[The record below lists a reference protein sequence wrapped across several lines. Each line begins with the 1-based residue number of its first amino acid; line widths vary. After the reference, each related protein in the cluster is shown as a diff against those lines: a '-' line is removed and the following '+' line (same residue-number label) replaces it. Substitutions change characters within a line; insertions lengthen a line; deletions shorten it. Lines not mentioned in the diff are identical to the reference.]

1 MKIIVVA
8 NQKGGAGKTTLTAHL
23 SVCAE
28 SDGAGPVALIDTDP
42 QASLAD
48 WWNSREAE
56 TPTFANVELEQLA
69 EHLKVLAEAGTKL
82 VFIDTPPQV
91 TATIQ
96 KVVSVADLVLIPSR
110 PSPLD
115 LRATSKTIELVE
127 AEGKAMIFVVNG
139 AAQRARITGEAAIML
154 SQFGKVAP
162 VIFFQ
167 RTDFAQAI
175 TDGRV
180 AQELDSKSRAATEVH
195 DLWQYVRKQLRI

>member
-1 MKIIVVA
+1 MKIIVLA

-28 SDGAGPVALIDTDP
+28 ADGVGPVALIDTDP

-48 WWNSREAE
+48 WWNSREAR
-56 TPTFANVELEQLA
+56 TPTFANVELENLR
-69 EHLKVLAEAGTKL
+69 EHLQVLEQTGTQL

-91 TATIQ
+91 TETIR
-96 KVVSVADLVLIPSR
+96 KVVSVADLVVIPSR

-127 AEGKAMIFVVNG
+127 AEGKAMVFVVNG
-139 AAQRARITGEAAIML
+139 AAQRAKITGEAAIML

-180 AQELDSKSRAATEVH
+180 AQELDGKSRAALEVLE
-195 DLWQYVRKQLRI
+195 LWSYLRKQLRI